1 MGDLMKTKRVL
12 EGYLCS
18 VLMSLCESDTKNQ
31 VESMNE
37 YLGLIKIRL

>member
-1 MGDLMKTKRVL
+1 
-12 EGYLCS
+12 
-18 VLMSLCESDTKNQ
+18 MSLCESDTKNQ